1 MMQFV
6 WGELLYAREQL
17 LDVRRIRVTVDAIP
31 GSPAVVPFTPERL
44 RALYLRAHPDG
55 VVADLVATDRWRE
68 LVMHPRDWHDLV
80 LDSNDH
86 FNELELNP
94 NPERVFGVPVLR

>member
-44 RALYLRAHPDG
+44 RTMYLRAHPDG
-55 VVADLVATDRWRE
+55 VVAELAATDRWRE
-68 LVMHPRDWHDLV
+68 LVIHPEDWHDLV
-80 LDSNDH
+80 LDSYTDYEG
-86 FNELELNP
+86 FEM
-94 NPERVFGVPVLR
+94 NPERVFGVRVVR